1 MQQKNV
7 RATGECVY
15 KLCAYFRVKIVVP
28 RVGEKSDRVQ
38 FSCIENSTIVQ
49 SNIRRK
55 RMVFLVVIIVQSF
68 FSIITS
74 GVDWVVVGLVGV
86 CGFIHV
92 FLTVIIVICNGG
104 EVRVMGIRSI
114 FSIASALAFAFFA
127 EPTGALI
134 VETFESV
141 FAFALGSSLALLE
154 MNTWML
160 DDEGFGNS
168 VKVAFVTD

>member
-1 MQQKNV
+1 MCVQIVRLLQGQDRRSTCRREERSRPIQLHRKQKH
-7 RATGECVY
+7 RPQHHT
-15 KLCAYFRVKIVVP
+15 KKAYGFPRRHHSPELLLHHHFRC
-28 RVGEKSDRVQ
+28 RLGR
-38 FSCIENSTIVQ
+38 C
-49 SNIRRK
+49 
-55 RMVFLVVIIVQSF
+55 
-68 FSIITS
+68 
-74 GVDWVVVGLVGV
+74 GLVGV
-86 CGFIHV
+86 CGFIHI

-104 EVRVMGIRSI
+104 EVRVMGIQSI